1 MATINTGLL
10 AIVARCTGRSSLCC
24 KVYPV
29 LVESSRLECLVPNS
43 IFLGGSSEL
52 VNVALYYEGRE
63 GLPLGSMNVEQRGR
77 SCSNTGL
84 VPRPTLLSRP
94 SGRISVTSHWQV
106 LLSNVR
112 ISWPLIHDM
121 PGAAP
126 TTWPQRLFK
135 VIRNTRH
142 P

>member
-1 MATINTGLL
+1 MIATINTGLL

-24 KVYPV
+24 KMYPV
-29 LVESSRLECLVPNS
+29 LVESSRLEQTPQTPLS
-43 IFLGGSSEL
+43 QIFLGGSSEL
-52 VNVALYYEGRE
+52 VNAALYYEGRE

-106 LLSNVR
+106 LTGY
-112 ISWPLIHDM
+112 H
-121 PGAAP
+121 G
-126 TTWPQRLFK
+126 
-135 VIRNTRH
+135 H
-142 P
+142 